1 MSLSK
6 DHAQNHLVVKA
17 MCCSLDMI
25 ENSFNKLDYFP
36 EARWLSRVFVSD
48 CMPRGREIAERI
60 DRAGLFEAAS
70 SGELM
75 GLFNLPSEWPFP
87 FPFGAESRT
96 AIHPRCRRSQVAT
109 LALRQEQG

>member
-6 DHAQNHLVVKA
+6 DHAQNHLVAKA

-48 CMPRGREIAERI
+48 CMPRGEKSLNGQTERV
-60 DRAGLFEAAS
+60 F
-70 SGELM
+70 
-75 GLFNLPSEWPFP
+75 
-87 FPFGAESRT
+87 SR
-96 AIHPRCRRSQVAT
+96 RRRV
-109 LALRQEQG
+109 EN